1 MQLPQ
6 SPHLPIPLLA
16 ACFNRTTA
24 TYKFYWLLAILQ
36 GLENARDVS
45 ESGIKDGPD
54 SGSDSGTAG
63 VVLEKRELFAR
74 MIANA
79 WYTVNYFHISF
90 GRQDLIQE
98 AIREVNRVEAI
109 PIDEKREV
117 VVQKLLASEDSRT
130 RRLLWHFNRNVP
142 HWFLSPWFPRQGKET
157 EAQRGKRI
165 HATSQRFESSCL
177 YALYPDVIRINPAWL
192 PYLMANARILKDF
205 CHWNL
210 TLFLQSKNPNVP
222 DIANKLV
229 KPAARN
235 ALTRQRTQ
243 FWDVVLEELGSVRCI
258 YTDRKLTKGNYAVE
272 HFIPYSFVSHDLIWN
287 LIPADKTFNS
297 IKSNKLP
304 RLEKYFE
311 SFYSLQENAYEIL
324 RRKAPR
330 NKLLEDYLTILPGLG
345 QAQKLDEA
353 RFREVIQPL
362 VSIASNN
369 GFEFMK

>member
-1 MQLPQ
+1 MILPQ
-6 SPHLPIPLLA
+6 YPYLPIGLLA

-36 GLENARDVS
+36 GLEDVRDVS
-45 ESGIKDGPD
+45 GSGIENGPD
-54 SGSDSGTAG
+54 LGSDSGIAG

-109 PIDEKREV
+109 TIDEKREV
-117 VVQKLLASEDSRT
+117 VVQKLLTSEDSRT
-130 RRLLWHFNRNVP
+130 RKLLWHFNRNVP
-142 HWFLSPWFPRQGKET
+142 HWFLSPWFPRQGNET
-157 EAQRGKRI
+157 EVQRGKRI
-165 HATSQRFESSCL
+165 YATSQRFESSCL
-177 YALYPDVIRINPAWL
+177 YALYPDFIRINPTWQ
-192 PYLMANARILKDF
+192 PYLMAHARILKDF
-205 CHWNL
+205 CYWNL
-210 TLFLQSKNPNVP
+210 TLFLQGKNPNVP
-222 DIANKLV
+222 DIANKLI
-229 KPAARN
+229 KPAGRN
-235 ALTRQRTQ
+235 ALTRQRRQ

-258 YTDRKLTKGNYAVE
+258 YTGGKLIKGNYAVE

-311 SFYSLQENAYEIL
+311 PFFDLQKNAYDIL

-345 QAQKLDEA
+345 QEQELNEN
-353 RFREVIQPL
+353 RFREAIQPL

-369 GFEFMK
+369 GFEFMT